1 VLFPESI
8 WKGND
13 PRPDDA
19 VENCDAVDIPSVRL
33 FGGAG
38 RSDSAD
44 SLFGCVLGNSARL
57 GEDWGKNCWPAEGDR
72 IGRSEMGEGG
82 TKGKDSR
89 IESARVEAADNTEE
103 LEILRVG
110 RSPP

>member
-1 VLFPESI
+1 MLFPESI
-8 WKGND
+8 WKGKD

-19 VENCDAVDIPSVRL
+19 VENCDAVDIPNVRR

-38 RSDSAD
+38 RSD
-44 SLFGCVLGNSARL
+44 CVESRLGNSARL
-57 GEDWGKNCWPAEGDR
+57 GEACGKDCWLARGDR

-110 RSPP
+110 RSPPP